1 MVGSVSVLSMY
12 LAIVMIAEKKNN
24 YANPVKWRGRLLA
37 AAFLFIL
44 LLVVIFF
51 AVSLGSSSIPLEKT
65 LSIIISQI
73 PFISIPET
81 WEGTMETVIIN
92 LRMPRVLL
100 AGLTGAAL
108 AVAGATYQGLFR
120 NPLADPYLIGVSQG
134 AGLGAVIGF
143 LIPLSSSF
151 WSLNLVSVFAFIGG
165 LGAVFVVYSLG
176 KVGKSLPMTTL
187 ILAGVALGSFLSA
200 ITSYLLIT
208 SGESFHGMSSWLLGG
223 FSSPKWVHVWITLP
237 VIILGSLIICL
248 YGRSL
253 NVMQFDE
260 EQAQQLGINVE
271 RTKRILLVVA
281 TLITAAAVSFGGI
294 IGFVGIIIPHAVR
307 LIWGPDFRFLLP
319 LSILCGSIFLIL
331 ADLLARTVMP
341 PTEIP
346 LGIVTAFFGAPFFLY
361 LLKRKKKAVF

>member
-1 MVGSVSVLSMY
+1 MQE
-12 LAIVMIAEKKNN
+12 EKKIFTVT
-24 YANPVKWRGRLLA
+24 PVKWKGRVISIA
-37 AAFLFIL
+37 C
-44 LLVVIFF
+44 LLVFLLVIVVF
-51 AVSLGSSSIPLEKT
+51 AVGTGSSSIPFAT
-65 LSIIISQI
+65 TVCIILSKI
-73 PFISIPET
+73 PFLTIPET
-81 WEGTMETVIIN
+81 WQGTVETVILNI
-92 LRMPRVLL
+92 RMPRVIL
-100 AGLTGAAL
+100 AGVTGAAL

-134 AGLGAVIGF
+134 AALGAVIGF
-143 LIPLSSSF
+143 ILPLGNSF
-151 WSLNLVSVFAFIGG
+151 WGLNLVAILAFVGG

-187 ILAGVALGSFLSA
+187 ILAGVALGAFLTA
-200 ITSYLLIT
+200 IMSYLLIN
-208 SGESFHGMSSWLLGG
+208 SDNSIHGISSWLLGG
-223 FSSPKWVHVWITLP
+223 FSSPKWIHVWITIP
-237 VIILGSLIICL
+237 VITLGSLFICL

-319 LSILCGSIFLIL
+319 LSIVCGSIFLIL

-361 LLKRKKKAVF
+361 LLRRKKKAVF